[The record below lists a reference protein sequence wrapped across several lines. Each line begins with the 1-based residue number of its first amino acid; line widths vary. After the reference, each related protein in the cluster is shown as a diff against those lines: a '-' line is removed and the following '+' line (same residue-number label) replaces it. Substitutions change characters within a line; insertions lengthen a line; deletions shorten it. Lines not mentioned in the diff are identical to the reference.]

1 MTLTACTL
9 CRRRPL
15 RPLRLIIGKLNIL
28 DGRGFGMTQAI
39 HTVEIGGFDVMILT
53 KTKISTSAYC
63 RNQLGYEV
71 NCLTA
76 QPTRT
81 GEAQGGVGIVTRER
95 PIGWGIQSMRYYGP
109 NVVICELVTGL
120 TRTLL
125 VGVYI
130 PPSTL
135 KHLPDLEE
143 ALKHFKDPIVF
154 GDLNVYPASGGPPRG
169 VRSHRS
175 GPPLPPAP

>member
-1 MTLTACTL
+1 ME
-9 CRRRPL
+9 RR
-15 RPLRLIIGKLNIL
+15 
-28 DGRGFGMTQAI
+28 
-39 HTVEIGGFDVMILT
+39 GFDVMLLT
-53 KTKISTSAYC
+53 KTKIQLEAYSHNRLSYDVNFSAS
-63 RNQLGYEV
+63 RPSSAGGSQVGV
-71 NCLTA
+71 
-76 QPTRT
+76 RT
-81 GEAQGGVGIVTRER
+81 VTRER
-95 PIGWGIQSMRYYGP
+95 PIGWGIQSMCYYGP

-169 VRSHRS
+169 LRSHRS